1 LNYYFNVTHYGVG
14 FNQCKFY
21 NEEYNMISAYL
32 DHASATPVRKE
43 VLEAMLPY
51 FDKQFGNPSN
61 VYDLGSKVKADVEAA
76 RAHVAGLIGAKPEEI
91 IFTSSGA
98 EANNLAIKGV
108 AFARQKKGKHII
120 VSAIEHHSVLNSARF
135 LERLDFEA
143 TFMPVDKNGLVDPA
157 RLAKVMRPE
166 TILVSIMHANT
177 EIGTIEPISELAAI
191 GREKDVVFHTDA
203 VASVGNTPVD
213 VNALSVDLLSLSG
226 ASLGAPKG
234 VGALYFNK
242 KIRLMPLI
250 HGGIQENGRRAGTEN
265 VPGIVGLGMAAILA
279 KEELPQK
286 IDHVRKLRDRL
297 VDGILKRVEKVIY
310 TGHSEKRLPGHA
322 SFCFEAIEGEALIF
336 MLAQNGIYTNTGSAC
351 ASKALKTS
359 PVLGA
364 IGLRADLAQGSTV
377 FTIDAGNTEKEIDY
391 VLEKLPPVV
400 DRLRSLSPIW
410 GKEIPE
416 YEEKVCT

>member
-1 LNYYFNVTHYGVG
+1 MKG
-14 FNQCKFY
+14 
-21 NEEYNMISAYL
+21 AYL
-32 DHASATPVRKE
+32 DNASATPVRKE

-51 FDKQFGNPSN
+51 FSEQFGNPSN
-61 VYDLGSKVKADVEAA
+61 VYDLGTKVKAAMEAA
-76 RAHVAGLIGAKPEEI
+76 RTNVATLIGADPPQI

-120 VSAIEHHSVLNSARF
+120 VSSIEHHSVLNSARF

-143 TFMPVDKNGLVDPA
+143 TFLPVDKNGLVEPE
-157 RLAKVMRPE
+157 RLAKVIRPE

-191 GREKDVVFHTDA
+191 CRENNVVFHTDA
-203 VASVGNTPVD
+203 VASAGNMPVD
-213 VNALSVDLLSLSG
+213 VNELNVDLLSLSG

-242 KIRLMPLI
+242 KVRLMPLI
-250 HGGIQENGRRAGTEN
+250 HGGIQEKGRRAGTEN
-265 VPGIVGLGMAAILA
+265 VPGIIGFGRAAELA
-279 KEELPQK
+279 KKELPQK
-286 IDHVRKLRDRL
+286 MDHVRKLRDRL
-297 VDGILKRVEKVIY
+297 VDGILKKVEKVTY
-310 TGHSEKRLPGHA
+310 TGHPQKRLPGHA

-336 MLAQNGIYTNTGSAC
+336 MLAHNGIYTNTGSAC

-364 IGLRADLAQGSTV
+364 IGIRADLAQGSTV
-377 FTIDAGNTEKEIDY
+377 FTIDSSNTESEIDY
-391 VLEKLPPVV
+391 VLEKLPAAV

-416 YEEKVCT
+416 YQENVCT